1 MNKNNKSVLFWV
13 IFAAAMALKFGYDK
27 FKYYPVLDDWLQYGA
42 YQLYKNPIR
51 VFLNYSYH
59 TRPLASL
66 FDVVVWGPFW
76 PDLTVPFI
84 VITLLHFTSCY
95 LLYRILEKVSIPF
108 GIPAA
113 LIFGLM
119 PLGNEAT
126 YWLSASTRLV
136 VGLFC
141 MLVSLYL
148 LTESMDKKEKKGY
161 IFGFWLFQLVSFCFY
176 EQIIALG
183 FVSSLLLLL
192 WKKKQFNKWHVFAL
206 PVLNTALIAGYYIL
220 FKAGG
225 NAAQR
230 GNLDGADPLWL
241 HIAGVFHQFYD
252 IAYTVHSDYYT
263 QALPHAIRML
273 IQTKSYAYFLAIVIV
288 SIGIGWAAWRMKRS
302 KDGSKRIGIRLLI
315 GLIAAV
321 VPLAPFFLIQDT
333 GLALRN
339 VFPSMVGL
347 AILVDALLDLFDSSM
362 ASRMVYGALAA
373 CLSFVFILAGVADI
387 QDYKRVSQI
396 DRSVAEQIVKV
407 GSQQHKMSG
416 TYPAYLFGAQESLV
430 PVNVF
435 FLNHIRNVTSS
446 DWALSGSVRAVGHNP
461 NFPVITPVTAKDDFI
476 VPEKDLHTGLL
487 MGLASQH
494 GKITV
499 IPLHAEK
506 KSNGDYR
513 LLKMDGTQFGVYY
526 VKAQHFK
533 WK

>member
-13 IFAAAMALKFGYDK
+13 VFATAMALKFGYDK

-42 YQLYKNPIR
+42 YQLYKNPIQI
-51 VFLNYSYH
+51 FFNYSYH
-59 TRPLASL
+59 TRPLASF
-66 FDVVVWGPFW
+66 FDVAVWGTFW
-76 PDLTVPFI
+76 PDLSVPFI
-84 VITLLHFTSCY
+84 VITVLHLGSCY
-95 LLYRILEKVSIPF
+95 LLYRIFTNVSIPL

-136 VGLFC
+136 VGLFF
-141 MLVSLYL
+141 MLFSLYL
-148 LTESMDKKEKKGY
+148 LTESMNKKEKKMY
-161 IFGFWLFQLVSFCFY
+161 IFGFWFFQLVSFCFY

-183 FVSSLLLLL
+183 FVASLLLLL
-192 WKKKQFNKWHVFAL
+192 WKKKQFKKWHVFAL
-206 PVLNTALIAGYYIL
+206 PVLNAALIAGYYIL

-230 GNLDGADPLWL
+230 GNLIGKDPFWL
-241 HIAGVFHQFYD
+241 HVAGVFHQFYD

-263 QALPHAIRML
+263 RAFPSAIRML
-273 IQTKSYAYFLAIVIV
+273 IETKSYTYILTIVAV
-288 SIGIGWAAWRMKRS
+288 SVGVGYAAWKLERS
-302 KDGSKRIGIRLLI
+302 KEGSKKIGIRLLI

-321 VPLAPFFLIQDT
+321 VPLIPFFLIQDT

-347 AILVDALLDLFDSSM
+347 AVMVDALLDWFGSGT
-362 ASRMVYGALAA
+362 AARAIYGALSAF
-373 CLSFVFILAGVADI
+373 LTFVFILAGVADI
-387 QDYKRVSQI
+387 QDYKRVSQM

-407 GSQQHKMSG
+407 GSQQHKFNG
-416 TYPAYLFGAQESLV
+416 VYPAYLFGAEERLV

-435 FLNHIRNVTSS
+435 FLNHIRNVTGS

-461 NFPVITPVTAKDDFI
+461 NYPVITPVSATDDLI
-476 VPEKDLHTGLL
+476 VPEKDLRNGLL
-487 MGLASQH
+487 MGLQSQR
-494 GKITV
+494 GKMSV
-499 IPLHAEK
+499 VPLHAEK
-506 KSNGDYR
+506 KDNGDYR
-513 LLKMDGTQFGVYY
+513 LLRMDGTQFGVYY